1 MFNKAQSFFLDSTS
15 VQRASV
21 VFVTSIELYFKD
33 KPTSGKTQSGSNKPG
48 VTLNICEVKDGVPN
62 INSADLKTVARVEYD
77 NINISTTASTSTKFT
92 FDTPVILKTD
102 KQYAFL
108 IKFDNSE
115 TFQLWKNRVD
125 EIDINTGVAS
135 KLSSGKVDGNAFDIT
150 NGYDVVPLSDVDY
163 KFKIN
168 IAKFTGGRSN
178 TFTVSNESYDF
189 LKLTSGSVNGTFL
202 GGEYVYVQ
210 QANLT
215 GTVVVSSGGSNIDG
229 TSTTFTSD
237 ISNNDLVVIA
247 NSTVS
252 QVRKINVVT
261 NTTFMNVTSTFA
273 TSASGVNIRTFETGT
288 ISTNASSNTIVGTN
302 TNFASISSN
311 TFIVI
316 SDGTDGN
323 TEVRKVV
330 SVDSVNQTLVLDV
343 VPSFTNTT
351 AGFFLSPVGKVD
363 NFKAYG
369 DFLTLYK
376 SSANTTSYFAG
387 STIIKGV
394 DSLANAT
401 VSSIENVSLSR
412 FAPYFNVSVPSGTK
426 AKYYVNFANT
436 TYAKS
441 ATNLTEV
448 DIGKNTLLSYP
459 AIIASRSNE
468 VQNSTNL
475 FANSKS
481 FNAKLEFT
489 SDNPFVSPFVLE
501 ENLDF
506 GIQQFIINNTS
517 TNEAYSNGA
526 AYSKYVSKPVIL
538 GPDQLAEDLI
548 VYLTAFKPAG
558 TDVEVYAKLLSEDDG
573 ENLNQKN
580 WTKLTL
586 DVPTGSNINSLTSN
600 PNDFIELKYVI
611 PATQSGVKVTS
622 GTFRIPSATNVITGS
637 YSTVNTDISVGSV
650 VRVYNP
656 TFPDTF
662 FVDTVTASNTT
673 TLTVSSA
680 VSNSSL
686 QGSGLEI
693 EIITDKNSAFLNNQ
707 NYNIVRYFNKSLAK
721 YDGFKVFAVK
731 IVLLSSASYLV
742 PRVEEYRAIAVSA

>member
-1 MFNKAQSFFLDSTS
+1 MFNKAQSFFLDSTTA
-15 VQRASV
+15 QNASV
-21 VFVTSIELYFKD
+21 VFVTSIELYFRD
-33 KPTSGKTQSGSNKPG
+33 KPQVGKTQSGSNKPG
-48 VTLNICEVKDGVPN
+48 VTLNICQVKDNNPD
-62 INSADLKTVARVEYD
+62 INSADLKTIARVEYD
-77 NINISTTASTSTKFT
+77 NINTSTTAETSTKFT
-92 FDTPVILKTD
+92 FDTPVPLKTD
-102 KQYAFL
+102 KQHAFL
-108 IKFDNSE
+108 IKFDNNE

-168 IAKFTGGRSN
+168 VAKFTGARSN
-178 TFTVSNESYDF
+178 TFTVSNEAYDF
-189 LKLTSGSVNGTFL
+189 LKLTSGTVSGAFI

-215 GTVVVSSGGSNIDG
+215 GTVAVSSGGSNIDG
-229 TSTTFTSD
+229 TATSFVVD
-237 ISNNDLVVIA
+237 IANNDLVVVA

-252 QVRKINVVT
+252 QVRKVNIVT
-261 NTTFMNVTSTFA
+261 NTSFMNVTSAFTTTA
-273 TSASGVNIRTFETGT
+273 TGINIRTFEPGT

-302 TNFASISSN
+302 TNFASIASN
-311 TFIVI
+311 TFIII

-330 SVDSVNQTLVLDV
+330 SVDSVNQQLVLDV
-343 VPSFTNTT
+343 VPSFTNST
-351 AGFFLSPVGKVD
+351 AGLFISPIGKVD
-363 NFKAYG
+363 SFKAYG
-369 DFLTLYK
+369 NFLTIYS

-401 VSSIENVSLSR
+401 VSSVENVAISR
-412 FAPYFNVSVPSGTK
+412 FAPYFNVNVPSGAK

-441 ATNLTEV
+441 SSNLTEV
-448 DIGKNTLLSYP
+448 DIGKNALLSYP
-459 AIIASRSNE
+459 ATIASRSNE
-468 VQNSTNL
+468 VQNATNL
-475 FANSKS
+475 FANAKS
-481 FNAKLEFT
+481 FNATLQFS
-489 SDNPFVSPFVLE
+489 SDNPFVSPYVLE

-506 GIQQFIINNTS
+506 SIQQFIINNTS
-517 TNEAYSNGA
+517 TNEAYANGA

-538 GPDQLAEDLI
+538 GADQLSEDLI

-558 TDVEVYAKLLSEDDG
+558 TDIEVYAKLMSEEDG

-580 WTKLTL
+580 WTKLAL
-586 DVPTGSNINSLTSN
+586 DIPTGSSINSLTSN
-600 PNDFIELKYVI
+600 PNDFVELKYIV
-611 PATQSGVKVTS
+611 PSAQSGVKVTS

-650 VRVYNP
+650 VKVYNP

-680 VSNSSL
+680 VSNNDL
-686 QGSGLEI
+686 QGSGLNI
-693 EIITDKNSAFLNNQ
+693 DIITDKNSAFRNNQ

>member
-15 VQRASV
+15 AQGASV
-21 VFVTSIELYFKD
+21 VFVTSVELYFKN
-33 KPTSGKTQSGSNKPG
+33 KPQAGKTQSGSEKPG
-48 VTLNICEVKDGVPN
+48 VAINICEIKDNNPN
-62 INSADLKTVARVEYD
+62 FETIKLKTVSRVEFD
-77 NINISTTASTSTKFT
+77 NINTSTDASTSTKFT
-92 FDTPVILKTD
+92 FDIPVALKTD

-125 EIDINTGVAS
+125 EVDINTGVAS

-150 NGYDVVPLSDVDY
+150 NGYDVTPLSDVDF

-168 IAKFTGGRSN
+168 VGKFTGARSN
-178 TFTVSNESYDF
+178 TFTVSNEAYDF
-189 LKLTSGSVNGTFL
+189 LKLTSGSVNGRFI
-202 GGEYVYVQ
+202 GGEYVYTQ

-215 GTVVVSSGGSNIDG
+215 GTVAVSSGGSNIDG
-229 TSTTFTSD
+229 TATSFLVD
-237 ISNNDLVVIA
+237 VANNDLVVVA

-252 QVRKINVVT
+252 QVKKVNIVT
-261 NTTFMNVTSTFA
+261 NTTFINVTSTFA
-273 TSASGVNIRTFETGT
+273 TSASGINIRKFATGT
-288 ISTNASSNTIVGTN
+288 VSTNAASNTIIGTN

-311 TFIVI
+311 TFVII

-351 AGFFLSPVGKVD
+351 AGYFVSPVAKVD
-363 NFKAYG
+363 SFKAYG
-369 DFLTLYK
+369 DFLTLYE
-376 SSANTTSYFAG
+376 SSANTTAYFAG

-401 VSSIENVSLSR
+401 ITSVENINISR
-412 FAPYFNVSVPSGTK
+412 FAPYFKVNVPSGAK

-436 TYAKS
+436 TYAKTGS
-441 ATNLTEV
+441 NLTEV
-448 DIGKNTLLSYP
+448 DISKNALLSYP

-468 VQNSTNL
+468 VRNSTNL

-481 FNAKLEFT
+481 FNAKLEFS
-489 SDNPFVSPFVLE
+489 SDNPFVSPYVLE

-526 AYSKYVSKPVIL
+526 AYSKYVSKPVVL
-538 GPDQLAEDLI
+538 GTDQISEDLI

-558 TDVEVYAKLLSEDDG
+558 TDIEVYAKLLSEEDG

-580 WTKLTL
+580 WTKLAL
-586 DVPTGSNINSLTSN
+586 DIPTGSNINSLTSN
-600 PNDFIELKYVI
+600 PNDFVELKFVV
-611 PATQSGVKVTS
+611 PSAQPGVKVTS
-622 GTFRIPSATNVITGS
+622 GTFRIPSATNVITAS

-656 TFPDTF
+656 TFPNTF
-662 FVDTVTASNTT
+662 FIDTVTASNTT

-680 VSNSSL
+680 VSNNDL
-686 QGSGLEI
+686 QGSGLNI
-693 EIITDKNSAFLNNQ
+693 DIITDKNSAFRNNQ
-707 NYNIVRYFNKSLAK
+707 NYSIVRYFNKSLAK